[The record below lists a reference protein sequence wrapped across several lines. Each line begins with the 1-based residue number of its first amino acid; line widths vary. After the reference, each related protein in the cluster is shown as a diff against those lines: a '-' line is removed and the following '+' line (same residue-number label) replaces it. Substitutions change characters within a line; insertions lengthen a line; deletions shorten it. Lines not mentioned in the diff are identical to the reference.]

1 MTSSIKLKPGQRP
14 IGHEA
19 KWAALA
25 RAFAKDK
32 VPQTLLFSGPAHVGK
47 WTFVQRFAQLLL
59 CPQVETDESGLPS
72 PCGHCKICHQVEIE
86 TFPDIRVYRPIVSS
100 AKEERDW
107 VTAPEALE
115 GGGIYIDMARK
126 FGDEAMRK
134 PLVGPRKVMIIQ
146 GADRMTLDAQNA
158 LLKTFEEPVNGLTIL
173 LIATNAN
180 ELLPTVRSRCWH
192 VPLGLAADNAISEW
206 LQGALPGLTGA
217 NLQAAVQAAAGCPGA
232 AWREAV
238 RLQENTEGQ
247 EARYATVSAIVE
259 RIRRCH
265 PVGALGLTEEA
276 IRLSKDWWQEDFGEK
291 ELKKGDAKV
300 ARSAAARFLDE
311 LTKVYRARWQEAVS
325 RGGSQTEGTAW
336 MDGLDQIR
344 KTRHYILS
352 NASTTLA
359 LDVLFGRL
367 IALHR

>member
-1 MTSSIKLKPGQRP
+1 
-14 IGHEA
+14 
-19 KWAALA
+19 
-25 RAFAKDK
+25 
-32 VPQTLLFSGPAHVGK
+32 
-47 WTFVQRFAQLLL
+47 
-59 CPQVETDESGLPS
+59 
-72 PCGHCKICHQVEIE
+72 
-86 TFPDIRVYRPIVSS
+86 
-100 AKEERDW
+100 

-146 GADRMTLDAQNA
+146 GADRMQMEAQNA
-158 LLKTFEEPVNGLTIL
+158 LLKTFEEPVPGLSIL

-180 ELLPTVRSRCWH
+180 ELLPTVRSRAWH
-192 VPLGLAADNAISEW
+192 LPLSLAPDSAIGDW
-206 LQGALPGLTGA
+206 LRGIFPALEPAALE
-217 NLQAAVQAAAGCPGA
+217 AAVTLAAGCPGA
-232 AWREAV
+232 AWREAS
-238 RLQENTEGQ
+238 RSAENNEEH
-247 EARYATVSAIVE
+247 EARFATVSQIVE
-259 RIRRCH
+259 RIVRSQ

-276 IRLSKDWWQEDFGEK
+276 IRLSKVWWQEDFGEK

-311 LTKVYRARWQEAVS
+311 LTKVYRARWQEAVNLTS
-325 RGGSQTEGTAW
+325 GGADVAAW

-367 IALHR
+367 IALQR